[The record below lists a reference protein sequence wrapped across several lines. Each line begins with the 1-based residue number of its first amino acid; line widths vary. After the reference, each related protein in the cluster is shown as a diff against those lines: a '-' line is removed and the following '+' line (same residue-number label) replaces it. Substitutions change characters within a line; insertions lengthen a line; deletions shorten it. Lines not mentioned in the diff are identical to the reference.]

1 LMASNFVQPTIVLV
15 VTLID
20 DIDVTNL

>member
-15 VTLID
+15 TTLID